1 MNANELADKLRKSIN
16 NNEKHL
22 DLDIKAITMLR
33 QQQAEIE
40 ALKSEKSNSVYED
53 KPVALMHPT
62 NKKHRVSIHASHA
75 SIGTDDWI
83 PLYTTPQIIPLT
95 EDECESIINRHDWF
109 SKSWK
114 EMAKEIHDAI
124 IKKARE

>member
-40 ALKSEKSNSVYED
+40 ALKSKSLAKDELKIMWQAAMSKAYKEEKNEAYEFFAD
-53 KPVALMHPT
+53 LILEKV
-62 NKKHRVSIHASHA
+62 
-75 SIGTDDWI
+75 
-83 PLYTTPQIIPLT
+83 
-95 EDECESIINRHDWF
+95 
-109 SKSWK
+109 
-114 EMAKEIHDAI
+114 
-124 IKKARE
+124 REK